1 MQKSLFHFFTFSNIN
16 YSRANKLGTTPGESI
31 PSTESSQKGS
41 LERRGNPMCTV
52 MQVRKQTPTGTRS
65 LPVCRGTRPSVHHGK
80 VVPGSNKDSLT
91 RPVNTAASGALPST
105 PQHCETPYS
114 PSMPPYMVD
123 ESGPVQQDV
132 FPCPLHKVGSK
143 DPALLSQHERMTR
156 AGGLK
161 MTPPPRRLSCL
172 SPQCGTILPYTGYT
186 WRVPTLNRR
195 LSEDSGI
202 KPARVLAMWSLMWSR
217 NVYTLV

>member
-1 MQKSLFHFFTFSNIN
+1 
-16 YSRANKLGTTPGESI
+16 
-31 PSTESSQKGS
+31 
-41 LERRGNPMCTV
+41 
-52 MQVRKQTPTGTRS
+52 MQVRRQTPTGPRS

-105 PQHCETPYS
+105 PQHCETSYS
-114 PSMPPYMVD
+114 PSMLPYMVD

-156 AGGLK
+156 AGGFEDDASSSEVELSLAPAWHH
-161 MTPPPRRLSCL
+161 PPLHRLHVESSL
-172 SPQCGTILPYTGYT
+172 TKQKT
-186 WRVPTLNRR
+186 
-195 LSEDSGI
+195 
-202 KPARVLAMWSLMWSR
+202 ARGFEYQTSQVFVHDLAMWSHR
-217 NVYTLV
+217 VT